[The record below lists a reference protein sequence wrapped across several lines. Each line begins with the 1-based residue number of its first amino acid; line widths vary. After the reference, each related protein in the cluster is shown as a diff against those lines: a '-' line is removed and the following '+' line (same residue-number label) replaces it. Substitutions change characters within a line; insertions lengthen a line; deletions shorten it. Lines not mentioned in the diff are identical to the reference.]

1 MSIITKSGDS
11 GKTSLYSGKRV
22 FKDDLRIEAYGTL
35 DELNA
40 WIGECRNYLSDQR
53 QKENLLEI
61 QKTLFRCMGQLA
73 TKNGTFPDPITNKDV
88 DNITELVYSL
98 EKNLHLKGF
107 VLPGG
112 NSVSAKLDICR
123 TVARRAERKIIALS
137 RKEKIAPE
145 LIIYVNRLSDFFFVL
160 ARTEENKT

>member
-11 GKTSLYSGKRV
+11 GKTSLYSGERV
-22 FKDDLRIEAYGTL
+22 YKDDLRVEAYGTL

-40 WIGECRNYLSDQR
+40 WIGECRNYLSDLR

-73 TKNGTFPDPITNKDV
+73 TKNGTFPDPITKKDV

-98 EKNLHLKGF
+98 EKNLHLTGF

>member
-11 GKTSLYSGKRV
+11 GKTSLYSGERV
-22 FKDDLRIEAYGTL
+22 YKDDLRVEAYGTL

-160 ARTEENKT
+160 ARTEENQS

>member
-1 MSIITKSGDS
+1 MSIVTKSGDS
-11 GKTSLYSGKRV
+11 GKTSLYSGEKV
-22 FKDDLRIEAYGTL
+22 FKDDLRVQAYGTL

-40 WIGECRNYLSDQR
+40 WIGECRNYLSDER

>member
-1 MSIITKSGDS
+1 MSIITKSGDR
-11 GKTSLYSGKRV
+11 GKTSLYSGERV
-22 FKDDLRIEAYGTL
+22 YKDDLRVEAYGTL

-73 TKNGTFPDPITNKDV
+73 TKNGTFPDPITKKDV

-160 ARTEENKT
+160 ARTEENQS

>member
-11 GKTSLYSGKRV
+11 GKTSLYSGERV
-22 FKDDLRIEAYGTL
+22 YKDDLRVEAYGTL

>member
-1 MSIITKSGDS
+1 MSIITKSGDR
-11 GKTSLYSGKRV
+11 GKTSLYSGERV
-22 FKDDLRIEAYGTL
+22 YKDDLRVEAYGTL

-40 WIGECRNYLSDQR
+40 WIGECRNYLSAQR

>member
-11 GKTSLYSGKRV
+11 GKTSLYSGERV
-22 FKDDLRIEAYGTL
+22 YKDDLRVEAYGTL

-40 WIGECRNYLSDQR
+40 WIGECRNYLSDLR

-73 TKNGTFPDPITNKDV
+73 TKNGTFPDPITKKDV

>member
-1 MSIITKSGDS
+1 MSIITKSGDR
-11 GKTSLYSGKRV
+11 GKTSLYSGERV
-22 FKDDLRIEAYGTL
+22 YKDDLRVEAYGTL

-40 WIGECRNYLSDQR
+40 WIGECRNYLSDLR
-53 QKENLLEI
+53 QKENLLKI

-137 RKEKIAPE
+137 RKEEIAPE

-160 ARTEENKT
+160 ARTEENQS

>member
-137 RKEKIAPE
+137 RKGKIAPE

-160 ARTEENKT
+160 ARTEENKI

>member
-22 FKDDLRIEAYGTL
+22 YKDDLRVEAYGTL

-137 RKEKIAPE
+137 RKEEIAPE

-160 ARTEENKT
+160 ARTEENQS

>member
-1 MSIITKSGDS
+1 MSIITKSGDR
-11 GKTSLYSGKRV
+11 GKTSLYSGERV
-22 FKDDLRIEAYGTL
+22 YKDDLRVEAYGTL

-40 WIGECRNYLSDQR
+40 WIGECRNYLSDLR
-53 QKENLLEI
+53 QKENLLKI

>member
-1 MSIITKSGDS
+1 MSIITKSGDR
-11 GKTSLYSGKRV
+11 GKTSLYSGERV
-22 FKDDLRIEAYGTL
+22 YKDDLRVEAYGTL

-160 ARTEENKT
+160 ARTEENQS

>member
-1 MSIITKSGDS
+1 
-11 GKTSLYSGKRV
+11 
-22 FKDDLRIEAYGTL
+22 
-35 DELNA
+35 
-40 WIGECRNYLSDQR
+40 
-53 QKENLLEI
+53 
-61 QKTLFRCMGQLA
+61 MGQLA
-73 TKNGTFPDPITNKDV
+73 TKNGTFPDPITKKDV

-137 RKEKIAPE
+137 RKEEIAPE

-160 ARTEENKT
+160 ARTEENQS